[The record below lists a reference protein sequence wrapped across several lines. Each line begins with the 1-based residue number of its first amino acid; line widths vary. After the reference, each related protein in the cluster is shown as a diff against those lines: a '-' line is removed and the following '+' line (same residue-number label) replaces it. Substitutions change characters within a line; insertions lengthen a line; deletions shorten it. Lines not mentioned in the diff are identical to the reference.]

1 MRYAARV
8 RPRAICACA
17 IAVALGLA
25 GCGTTGATGVN
36 VTGKTLTIYASQP
49 PGTTGGQAAV
59 DVIDAE
65 RLAFKQAGGK
75 VGSFALTF
83 HVLHAQELSEHA
95 RQAIQDQ
102 TAIAYL
108 GEIEPGTS
116 QISVQIT
123 NQLDLLQ
130 VSPTDT
136 AIYLT
141 QSTPAVSGAPSKYYP
156 SSSSYHQT
164 FARVVPTTAQEA
176 QAIVSKMQALHAS
189 SVYIESD
196 GSAYGASVAA
206 EVRSDAPSHGLTI
219 ASSAAGAGAVFY
231 GSNSAVAAATALKQ
245 AAAAGSAKLFV
256 PSALYD
262 SSFVAGLGSSVAGRL
277 YVSTPG
283 FAPSQVPASASSFV
297 SAFQSSYGHAPAP
310 EAIFGYEA
318 MSSVLAVLREAG
330 AGANQRATVVK
341 DYLALKDRQS
351 VLGTYSLHNGDTSL
365 TQPFTFARVRGGQ
378 LVAGS

>member
-17 IAVALGLA
+17 IAAALGLA

-141 QSTPAVSGAPSKYYP
+141 QSTPAYP

-196 GSAYGASVAA
+196 GSPYGASVAA